1 MGSWSEAWP
10 QTAGTMAK
18 SRHPTAPTNRRHGL
32 PRPDK
37 DEKICDRM
45 MLEYMLSADFICA

>member
-1 MGSWSEAWP
+1 MGGWSEAWP

-18 SRHPTAPTNRRHGL
+18 SRHTTVPTNRRPGL

-37 DEKICDRM
+37 DEKTPDRT
-45 MLEYMLSADFICA
+45 MLEYLPSLDLIWA